1 MIQNSC
7 RHQAIQLA
15 EARLEHRDPGTRQ
28 AVDWEGWVGVENSG
42 FWKVVEGKLYL
53 L

>member
-28 AVDWEGWVGVENSG
+28 AVDFFGGVGWGEKQRVLESG
-42 FWKVVEGKLYL
+42 
-53 L
+53 